1 MDMKMSPM
9 NFKEQLEER
18 ILDLHWKQW
27 AAFGVSSQLNPS
39 REFILDL
46 EALVISTLTI
56 SKLDH
61 RLFEAALEWTSS
73 NRRWLNLY
81 RLKRISKFFTSS
93 QVQQGKALLN
103 NFLSDTYISFT
114 KKPGTIRDEWMSN
127 LHVSDQENYFIESFY
142 NFKKRGIVVEP
153 DLKSLC
159 LLQLYVRNFFGVD
172 ARAEMF
178 LYFLADRKG
187 NSNSISSEIFLEQKN
202 LYRILKDWVET
213 GIIEEDLEAS
223 SPDYRLKNRDLWLNT
238 FRINETP
245 AYMNWSRIFKFM
257 DSVFAYLDEHTIEDD
272 TYLASSFFRDT
283 YPEAQYAASVTKTD
297 LPAPKAYPGKEYFG
311 PFADAVLQIAEKITM

>member
-1 MDMKMSPM
+1 MSPM
-9 NFKEQLEER
+9 SFKEQLGER

-61 RLFEAALEWTSS
+61 RLFEAALEWTSA

-93 QVQQGKALLN
+93 QVQQGKTLLN
-103 NFLSDTYISFT
+103 NSISDTYISFT
-114 KKPGTIRDEWMSN
+114 KKPGTIRDEWASN
-127 LHVSDQENYFIESFY
+127 LYENEQENYYIKSFLTH
-142 NFKKRGIVVEP
+142 KERGIVVEP
-153 DLKSLC
+153 DIKSPC

-178 LYFLADRKG
+178 LYFLADKKG

-202 LYRILKDWVET
+202 LYRILKEWFET
-213 GIIEEDLEAS
+213 GIIEENLEVS
-223 SPDYRLKNRDLWLNT
+223 SPDYGLKNRDLWLNT
-238 FRINETP
+238 FKVNETP
-245 AYMNWSRIFKFM
+245 TYVNWPRIYKFM
-257 DSVFAYLDEHTIEDD
+257 DSVFIYLEEQNIEDD
-272 TYLASSFFRDT
+272 TYLASSFFKDIH
-283 YPEAQYAASVTKTD
+283 PDAQYAASVTRTE
-297 LPAPKAYPGKEYFG
+297 LPSPRSFPGKEYYE
-311 PFADAVLQIAEKITM
+311 PFLDAAISICGKLMQ